1 MSSANPYVII
11 DDGDDDEVF
20 DWDAAAREIDV
31 ACKVAKPSTPL
42 VGDTSNSRQMT
53 LHKFLDKK
61 EAPRPRLEEPKVC
74 KNEQECFVGDEG
86 VSCIEVD
93 AEAVK
98 TWIYP
103 VNVPLRDYQFAITKS
118 ALFSNTLVALPT
130 GLGKTLIAAVVMYN
144 YFRWFPRG
152 KIVFTAP
159 SRPLVMQQIEACHN
173 IVGIP
178 QEWTIDMTGQVSP
191 AKRACFWKTKRVF
204 FVTPQV
210 LEKDIH
216 SGKCLVKYLVCLVID
231 EAHRAMG
238 NYSYCEVVRELMAVP
253 VQLRILALTATP
265 GAKQQ
270 TVQQVIDNLQISKLE
285 YRNENDPDVISYVH
299 KRKIELIQ
307 VAMGQDAVEINKQ
320 LLDVIRPLVG
330 RLSAIGVLKNRDY
343 RTLSPCEL
351 LEMREKFRQAPP
363 QDLSN
368 IDVEGHFGVLISLYY
383 IHKLLSSH
391 GIRPAHEML
400 ERKLKQGFFAKYM
413 SKNEV
418 LLTAR
423 MLMQQNLSHGA
434 PSPKLSKMLEILRE
448 HFKANDPQSS
458 RVIIFSN
465 YRESV
470 RDIMDAIANI
480 GEPIRA
486 TQFIG
491 QSSGKTMKG
500 QSQKVQQAVLQKFR
514 SGAYNVIVATSIGE
528 EGLDIMEVDL
538 VVAFDANVSPLRM
551 IQRMGRTGRK
561 HDGQV
566 VVLACEGTE
575 LKGYLR
581 KQAKSKAIS
590 KHMRNGGI
598 NSFTFHPSPRMIPHV
613 FKPEVQFVELSIEK
627 FVSREKKVKDD
638 SIQIHASIGKLTV
651 AENNILAKYFPA
663 TGENTWKPSLIAFPY
678 FQTYPSKTHKVNHSC
693 RAIMLIDL
701 MQRLQGQASILGNS
715 KTSILQDGLCI
726 EDSNALDL
734 NKIDEVRSGIQT
746 DEDFVDLTAPDNI
759 VGEQRSPSTS
769 CIKKDDLPSSSFIDL
784 DENKEETCEFEETV
798 PDTPI
803 AKTVLSNE
811 GHSDGK
817 CLILLRS
824 RHLCC
829 KTMHSNDIT
838 ESQCS
843 PRLTSLITSGVVPE
857 SPINERGDFLPGL
870 LRSQLVIRDS
880 KPPIQLQTEQIT
892 SCSRTNEKVLIDNAT
907 DVNNVSIDPAD
918 IETQTIL
925 FERKSCA
932 FRRGHVFSSPTVEE
946 GQNPFADITN
956 HSFSEESPLCCGE
969 VTESVKPARKFKR
982 LRKDGDG
989 RCHRKEKSLKDRV
1002 STENLGKISLTPGS
1016 KQNKHGR
1023 GGRKSMHKV
1032 RVFIDDEAEVS
1043 SEADV
1048 SNDEDGEDDGSLDS
1062 FIDDRMNPT
1071 ASTQSKASGI
1081 DMMAIYRRSLL
1092 SQLPVEG
1099 GTNISATFSPEYV
1112 SSMTKIS
1119 ENGDSSG
1126 SIPRH
1131 LQTPQIEPTNQ
1142 SASKSMQSVEVN
1154 QITSEAVPSSC
1165 FSIET
1170 TTEMRSRKSKLT
1182 FHHFG
1187 FPSTNL
1193 EQEFAL
1199 QSNEEST
1206 KVNASKDILCDDHIF
1221 DNMDLDELEAQAA
1234 SLLKQKSDLSTQK
1247 QVTQTMPQ
1255 SHLHNPHLSN
1265 PSFDLGI

>member
-1 MSSANPYVII
+1 MSFSAGP
-11 DDGDDDEVF
+11 
-20 DWDAAAREIDV
+20 
-31 ACKVAKPSTPL
+31 
-42 VGDTSNSRQMT
+42 
-53 LHKFLDKK
+53 
-61 EAPRPRLEEPKVC
+61 
-74 KNEQECFVGDEG
+74 
-86 VSCIEVD
+86 
-93 AEAVK
+93 
-98 TWIYP
+98 
-103 VNVPLRDYQFAITKS
+103 
-118 ALFSNTLVALPT
+118 FSL
-130 GLGKTLIAAVVMYN
+130 
-144 YFRWFPRG
+144 G

-178 QEWTIDMTGQVSP
+178 QEWTIDMTGQLSP

-265 GAKQQ
+265 GAKRQ
-270 TVQQVIDNLQISKLE
+270 TVQQVIDNLHISNLE

-307 VAMGQDAVEINKQ
+307 VAMGQDAVEINQQ
-320 LLDVIRPLVG
+320 LLEVIRPIVG
-330 RLSAIGVLKNRDY
+330 RLSTIGVLKNRDY

-351 LEMREKFRQAPP
+351 LEIREKYRQAPP
-363 QDLSN
+363 QDLSSVN
-368 IDVEGHFGVLISLYY
+368 NGDVEGYFGVLISLYY

-400 ERKLKQGFFAKYM
+400 ERKLKQGFFAKYV

-418 LLTAR
+418 LLKAR
-423 MLMQQNLSHGA
+423 MSMQQNLSHGA

-470 RDIMDAIANI
+470 RDIMDALANI

-514 SGAYNVIVATSIGE
+514 CGAYNVIVATSIGE

-627 FVSREKKVKDD
+627 FVSREKKVRGD
-638 SIQIHASIGKLTV
+638 SIQIHASIGKLTA
-651 AENNILAKYFPA
+651 AENNILAKYFPT
-663 TGENTWKPSLIAFPY
+663 TGENTWKPSLVAFPY
-678 FQTYPSKTHKVNHSC
+678 FQTYPSRTHKVNHSC

-701 MQRLQGQASILGNS
+701 MQRLQGQTSFLGNS
-715 KTSILQDGLCI
+715 KTSIPQDGPCI
-726 EDSNALDL
+726 EASNASDL
-734 NKIDEVRSGIQT
+734 NKIREVRSDNKSHSRHTVGSNAVSVSCLKLDPSRLGIQT
-746 DEDFVDLTAPDNI
+746 EDFVDLTAPDNI
-759 VGEQRSPSTS
+759 VGEQRSPNTS

-784 DENKEETCEFEETV
+784 DENKEKTCEFEETV

-803 AKTVLSNE
+803 ANTVMSDE
-811 GHSDGK
+811 GHSNSGTPDHSQFK
-817 CLILLRS
+817 TSLL
-824 RHLCC
+824 LDDVFN
-829 KTMHSNDIT
+829 NDIN

-843 PRLTSLITSGVVPE
+843 PRLTSLIKSGVVPE
-857 SPINERGDFLPGL
+857 SPIDERTDFLPGHDGL
-870 LRSQLVIRDS
+870 SRSQLIIRHC
-880 KPPIQLQTEQIT
+880 KPLVHHQTEQQIT
-892 SCSRTNEKVLIDNAT
+892 SSLGTNEEVVIDNAA
-907 DVNNVSIDPAD
+907 DVNNVPIDPSNN
-918 IETQTIL
+918 ETQTLL
-925 FERKSCA
+925 FERKSRA
-932 FRRGHVFSSPTVEE
+932 IRRVHVFSSPVVEE
-946 GQNPFADITN
+946 AQNLLADITN
-956 HSFSEESPLCCGE
+956 RSFSEDSPLCGGN
-969 VTESVKPARKFKR
+969 VADSVKPAHRFKR
-982 LRKDGDG
+982 LRKADDG
-989 RCHRKEKSLKDRV
+989 RRHRKEKSRKDH
-1002 STENLGKISLTPGS
+1002 GK
-1016 KQNKHGR
+1016 GR
-1023 GGRKSMHKV
+1023 RKSMHNV

-1048 SNDEDGEDDGSLDS
+1048 SNDEDGEDDSSSDS

-1071 ASTQSKASGI
+1071 ATTQSRASGI

-1092 SQLPVEG
+1092 SQIPVEG
-1099 GTNISATFSPEYV
+1099 GTNVSATFSPDYV
-1112 SSMTKIS
+1112 SSMTIIS

-1131 LQTPQIEPTNQ
+1131 IQTRQIEQTNQ
-1142 SASKSMQSVEVN
+1142 SASKSLQSVEGN
-1154 QITSEAVPSSC
+1154 QITSEATPSSS
-1165 FSIET
+1165 FPAENT
-1170 TTEMRSRKSKLT
+1170 TQMRSRKRKLS
-1182 FHHFG
+1182 FHRFG
-1187 FPSTNL
+1187 FPSANL
-1193 EQEFAL
+1193 EQQFAL
-1199 QSNEEST
+1199 QSNEEPMD
-1206 KVNASKDILCDDHIF
+1206 ACAAKDILCDDHIF
-1221 DNMDLDELEAQAA
+1221 DNIDLDELEAQAA
-1234 SLLKQKSDLSTQK
+1234 SLLKQNSDFSAQK
-1247 QVTQTMPQ
+1247 QGAHTIPQ
-1255 SHLHNPHLSN
+1255 SHLQNPHLSN

>member
-1 MSSANPYVII
+1 MSSADPYEII
-11 DDGDDDEVF
+11 DDDEAF

-31 ACKVAKPSTPL
+31 ACKATKPSTSL
-42 VGDTSNSRQMT
+42 GDTSSNSRQMT
-53 LHKFLDKK
+53 LDKFLGKK
-61 EAPRPRLEEPKVC
+61 ETPRPQLEDPKIG
-74 KNEQECFVGDEG
+74 KNEQDCFAGDEG
-86 VSCIEVD
+86 ASCIEVD
-93 AEAVK
+93 TEAVK

-118 ALFSNTLVALPT
+118 AIFSNTLVALPT

-178 QEWTIDMTGQVSP
+178 QEWTIDMTGQLSP

-216 SGKCLVKYLVCLVID
+216 AGKCLVKYLVCLVID

-270 TVQQVIDNLQISKLE
+270 TVQQVIDHLHISKLE

-307 VAMGQDAVEINKQ
+307 VAMGQDAVEINQQ
-320 LLDVIRPLVG
+320 LLEVIRPIVG
-330 RLSAIGVLKNRDY
+330 RLSAMGVLKNRDY

-351 LEMREKFRQAPP
+351 LEIREKYRQAPP
-363 QDLSN
+363 HDLSN
-368 IDVEGHFGVLISLYY
+368 VSNGDVEGYFGVLISLYY

-418 LLTAR
+418 FLKAR

-470 RDIMDAIANI
+470 RDIMDALASI

-538 VVAFDANVSPLRM
+538 VVAFDANISPLRM

-638 SIQIHASIGKLTV
+638 SIQIHSSIGKLTV
-651 AENNILAKYFPA
+651 AENNILAKYFPT
-663 TGENTWKPSLIAFPY
+663 TGENRWKPSLIAFPY
-678 FQTYPSKTHKVNHSC
+678 IQTYPSRTHKVNHSC

-701 MQRLQGQASILGNS
+701 MQRLQGKASFLGNC
-715 KTSILQDGLCI
+715 KTSNLQDGLCI
-726 EDSNALDL
+726 EVSNAFDLD
-734 NKIDEVRSGIQT
+734 KIDEVRSGIQT
-746 DEDFVDLTAPDNI
+746 EDFVDLIAPDNL
-759 VGEQRSPSTS
+759 VEEQRSPSTS
-769 CIKKDDLPSSSFIDL
+769 CIKKDDIRSSCFIDL
-784 DENKEETCEFEETV
+784 DKDKETTHECEETV

-803 AKTVLSNE
+803 AKTVMSNE
-811 GHSDGK
+811 GHSDGGTPDFAQFK
-817 CLILLRS
+817 ISLLPDDAF
-824 RHLCC
+824 
-829 KTMHSNDIT
+829 NDGIN

-843 PRLTSLITSGVVPE
+843 PRLTSLIKSGFVPE
-857 SPINERGDFLPGL
+857 SPIDERGSS
-870 LRSQLVIRDS
+870 RSQLVVRDCE
-880 KPPIQLQTEQIT
+880 PLVHLQMEQQIT
-892 SCSRTNEKVLIDNAT
+892 SSLGANENAIIDDATN
-907 DVNNVSIDPAD
+907 VNNASIDPANN
-918 IETQTIL
+918 ETQALL

-932 FRRGHVFSSPTVEE
+932 IKRGQVFRSPTVEE

-956 HSFSEESPLCCGE
+956 RGFSEESPLCCGD
-969 VTESVKPARKFKR
+969 VAESVKPACKFKR
-982 LRKDGDG
+982 LRKADGG
-989 RCHRKEKSLKDRV
+989 RRHRKEKRRKDHVV
-1002 STENLGKISLTPGS
+1002 STENLGKISSTPDS
-1016 KQNKHGR
+1016 THKKHGQGR
-1023 GGRKSMHKV
+1023 RKSLHNA

-1048 SNDEDGEDDGSLDS
+1048 SNDEDGEDDSSMDS

-1071 ASTQSKASGI
+1071 AATQSRASGI

-1092 SQLPVEG
+1092 SQLPAEG
-1099 GTNISATFSPEYV
+1099 GTNSSATFSPDYV
-1112 SSMTKIS
+1112 SSMTIIC
-1119 ENGDSSG
+1119 ENGVSSG

-1142 SASKSMQSVEVN
+1142 SASKDLQSVEVN
-1154 QITSEAVPSSC
+1154 QITSEAIPSSSL
-1165 FSIET
+1165 SIET
-1170 TTEMRSRKSKLT
+1170 TTQMRSRKRKLS
-1182 FHHFG
+1182 FHQAG
-1187 FPSTNL
+1187 FPSANL
-1193 EQEFAL
+1193 EQEFAR
-1199 QSNEEST
+1199 QSNEEPMYAYAT
-1206 KVNASKDILCDDHIF
+1206 KDILSDDHIF
-1221 DNMDLDELEAQAA
+1221 DDIDLDELEAQAA
-1234 SLLKQKSDLSTQK
+1234 SLLKQKSDLSAQK
-1247 QVTQTMPQ
+1247 PDTHTIPQ
-1255 SHLHNPHLSN
+1255 SHLHDPHLSS